1 MLDILAAD
9 DGVVALGVKGM
20 VVVMAIIVIVMLV
33 MLPSDGSSGG
43 RHEHGIHHIT

>member
-20 VVVMAIIVIVMLV
+20 VVVMVVMVMLV
-33 MLPSDGSSGG
+33 MLPSDCSSGG

>member
-33 MLPSDGSSGG
+33 MLVMLPSDGW
-43 RHEHGIHHIT
+43 

>member
-9 DGVVALGVKGM
+9 DGVVALEVKGM
-20 VVVMAIIVIVMLV
+20 VVVIVVIVMLV
-33 MLPSDGSSGG
+33 MLPSNGRSGG